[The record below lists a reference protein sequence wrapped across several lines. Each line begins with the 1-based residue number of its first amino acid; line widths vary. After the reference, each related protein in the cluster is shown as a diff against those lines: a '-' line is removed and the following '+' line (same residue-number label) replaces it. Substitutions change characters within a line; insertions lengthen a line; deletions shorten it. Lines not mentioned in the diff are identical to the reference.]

1 MASGYP
7 SSGPASLGLGGLGSG
22 GTHGPNN
29 RISIELDGL
38 PQFLVRFKQYKAGV
52 LMAEPHVRDSIHV
65 RKAGDGAEVYVNRG
79 GVRDEVPAYLE
90 FGTYKMAARP
100 FLKPAG
106 RAVIEAYGVKKAA
119 RQMGGL
125 LKPRG
130 LLFEG

>member
-38 PQFLVRFKQYKAGV
+38 PQFLARFKQYKAGV
-52 LMAEPHVRDSIHV
+52 LMAGPGISMAVAGDIAEVARDWAPFDPENTSEPHVRDSIHV

-100 FLKPAG
+100 FLKH
-106 RAVIEAYGVKKAA
+106 
-119 RQMGGL
+119 
-125 LKPRG
+125 LKT
-130 LLFEG
+130 